1 MIRATNSLKMAMSK
15 DNNTYRTIHPS
26 MKSPETLSHLKS
38 IRLQATLVKRAW
50 LKLPVE
56 DSRMNRI

>member
-1 MIRATNSLKMAMSK
+1 MAMSK

-26 MKSPETLSHLKS
+26 TKSPVTLNHLKS
-38 IRLQATLVKRAW
+38 IKLQATLVKRAW